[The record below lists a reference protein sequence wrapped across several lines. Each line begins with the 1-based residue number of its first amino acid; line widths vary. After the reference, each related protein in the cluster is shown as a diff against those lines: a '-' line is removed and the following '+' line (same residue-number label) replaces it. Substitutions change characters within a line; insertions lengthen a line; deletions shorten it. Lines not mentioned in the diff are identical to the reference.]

1 MQMGVG
7 QLTGFFATSSDPE
20 HLRLLDAARAEFV
33 QHGCRRTSVGD
44 IARRANVSRPTVY
57 RRLGDKDQIVRA
69 VMFRE
74 VIDSLTNA
82 SDVVM
87 ALPTPAER
95 AVEGFVRGVIAYQNN
110 PLMSAIQ
117 RFDTDVLG
125 PLAAPINSEWMQILR
140 KLIASTLAG
149 PDFPRDA
156 AVRAAELMLRVAIS
170 LLLAPSEV
178 LPIDTEERARWF
190 AATYFVPI
198 IDSTIIVR

>member
-1 MQMGVG
+1 MDVG
-7 QLTGFFATSSDPE
+7 QVTDVFAPSSDPE

-74 VIDSLTNA
+74 VIDSLA
-82 SDVVM
+82 GARDVVM
-87 ALPTPAER
+87 AQPTPAER
-95 AVEGFVRGVIAYQNN
+95 AVEGFVRGVVAYQSN

-125 PLAAPINSEWMQILR
+125 PLAAPINSEWMQILQ
-140 KLIASTLAG
+140 KIITSTLAG

-156 AVRAAELMLRVAIS
+156 AVRAAELMLRLTIS
-170 LLLAPSEV
+170 LLLAPSKV
-178 LPIDTEERARWF
+178 LPIATEEQARWF
-190 AATYFVPI
+190 ATAYFVPI
-198 IDSTIIVR
+198 IESTTTATAH